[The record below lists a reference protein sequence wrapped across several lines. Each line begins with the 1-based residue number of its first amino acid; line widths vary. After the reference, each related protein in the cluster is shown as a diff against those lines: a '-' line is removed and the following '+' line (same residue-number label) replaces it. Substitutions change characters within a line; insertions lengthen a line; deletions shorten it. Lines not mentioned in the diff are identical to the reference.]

1 MDFWPD
7 IVLILVILWAIVH
20 SYMDYK
26 QSKRIDKLE
35 K

>member
-7 IVLILVILWAIVH
+7 IVLILVIFWAIVH